1 MKSCANHALKSFI
14 IKLIHKKNSLGKDP
28 RNFDMVTKK
37 EEHAA
42 LTHRAAAQYRTET
55 NSAAAC
61 FP

>member
-28 RNFDMVTKK
+28 RNFYMVTKK

-42 LTHRAAAQYRTET
+42 LTHRAAA
-55 NSAAAC
+55 
-61 FP
+61 